1 MANISIYQGIS
12 FQAFMILVH
21 GAHGY
26 TPKILI
32 SLWINPMV
40 IGYCQILGNGKYVFS
55 HKCKSLM
62 TSDFSRNKE
71 NSMTYSL
78 TFPIKFQLSLGYT
91 MFQMI
96 ISMSLKIRNKYITKR
111 YLHIQ
116 DIINTQ
122 PICDQISI
130 TRPTLIFLTDTSS
143 FPNFSKLFRIQYVIA
158 YMCEGSQF
166 LKYHDA

>member
-1 MANISIYQGIS
+1 MANILIYQGIS

-26 TPKILI
+26 TPKVLI

-78 TFPIKFQLSLGYT
+78 TFPIEFQLSLGYT
-91 MFQMI
+91 TFQI
-96 ISMSLKIRNKYITKR
+96 IIGSILKVLLYQQKGQVHRPCFRNEIVRNT
-111 YLHIQ
+111 
-116 DIINTQ
+116 IIWSKNG
-122 PICDQISI
+122 SY
-130 TRPTLIFLTDTSS
+130 
-143 FPNFSKLFRIQYVIA
+143 NFSKSNKNQ
-158 YMCEGSQF
+158 S
-166 LKYHDA
+166 

>member
-1 MANISIYQGIS
+1 MANILIYQGIS

-91 MFQMI
+91 TFQI
-96 ISMSLKIRNKYITKR
+96 ILNISLKIKRN
-111 YLHIQ
+111 LHIQ
-116 DIINTQ
+116 DIIKTQ
-122 PICDQISI
+122 PICDLISI
-130 TRPTLIFLTDTSS
+130 AKPTLIFLTDTS
-143 FPNFSKLFRIQYVIA
+143 YVQEN
-158 YMCEGSQF
+158 CS
-166 LKYHDA
+166 

>member
-1 MANISIYQGIS
+1 MANILIYQGIS

-40 IGYCQILGNGKYVFS
+40 IGYCQILGNGKYVFP

-91 MFQMI
+91 MYQMI
-96 ISMSLKIRNKYITKR
+96 SGMSLKIRLIKR
-111 YLHIQ
+111 NLHSQ
-116 DIINTQ
+116 DIIKTQ
-122 PICDQISI
+122 PICDHISI
-130 TRPTLIFLTDTSS
+130 TKPTLIFLTDTSS